1 MKDKKKL
8 AAAGILAVVLTVAA
22 GCSGRT
28 PQTGSTV
35 DVQGVTQD
43 AQGAQNT
50 QNTQDM
56 QNSQN
61 AQNTQDAQA
70 GVSSHDVSGQTAMV
84 AGGITQQEAKDTALR
99 EAGVSEADISYIT
112 VKQDWDDGTARYE
125 VEFVAQGTEY
135 DYELDA
141 TDGRV
146 ISSSSEI
153 FDKLGSTTQGNA
165 SQGNTTQGNA
175 SQGSTSQGS
184 TSQGSTSQGTAQQGG
199 TSTAG
204 GISIDTAK
212 QTVMDRIPGIDS
224 RNIYIHPDYDD
235 GISLY
240 EGEAY
245 HAETKY
251 EFEISASDG
260 RILSW
265 EAESIYD

>member
-1 MKDKKKL
+1 MGMMKTGETGQMKDKKKL

-22 GCSGRT
+22 GCSGRS
-28 PQTGSTV
+28 PRAGSTV

-43 AQGAQNT
+43 AQNT
-50 QNTQDM
+50 QNTQDT
-56 QNSQN
+56 QNTQN
-61 AQNTQDAQA
+61 AQSTQDAQA
-70 GVSSHDVSGQTAMV
+70 GVSPHDVSGQTAMV
-84 AGGITQQEAKDTALR
+84 SGGITQQEAKETALR

-146 ISSSSEI
+146 ISASSEI
-153 FDKLGSTTQGNA
+153 FDKM
-165 SQGNTTQGNA
+165 
-175 SQGSTSQGS
+175 GS
-184 TSQGSTSQGTAQQGG
+184 TSQGSTSQGTAQQNG

-212 QTVMDRIPGIDS
+212 QTVMDRIPGIDA
-224 RNIYIHPDYDD
+224 RNIYLYPDSDD
-235 GISLY
+235 GMFIY

>member
-8 AAAGILAVVLTVAA
+8 AAAGILAVVLAVAA

-43 AQGAQNT
+43 AQNTQNTQDVQSAQNTQNAQNTQDAQNT
-50 QNTQDM
+50 QNTQ
-56 QNSQN
+56 
-61 AQNTQDAQA
+61 NTQNAQA

-125 VEFVAQGTEY
+125 VEFVAYGTEY

-146 ISSSSEI
+146 ISASSEI
-153 FDKLGSTTQGNA
+153 FDKM
-165 SQGNTTQGNA
+165 
-175 SQGSTSQGS
+175 
-184 TSQGSTSQGTAQQGG
+184 GSTSQGTAQQGG

-204 GISIDTAK
+204 GISMDTAK
-212 QTVMDRIPGIDS
+212 QTVMDRIPGIDA
-224 RNIYIHPDYDD
+224 RNIYLHPDSDD
-235 GISLY
+235 GMFIY

>member
-1 MKDKKKL
+1 MKTGETGQMKDKKKL

-22 GCSGRT
+22 GCSGR
-28 PQTGSTV
+28 PSQTGSSV

-50 QNTQDM
+50 QNTQNA
-56 QNSQN
+56 QNTQNTQDAQNTQN
-61 AQNTQDAQA
+61 AQNTQDAQNTQNTQNTQNAQA

-125 VEFVAQGTEY
+125 VEFVAYGTEY

-146 ISSSSEI
+146 ISASSEI
-153 FDKLGSTTQGNA
+153 FDKM
-165 SQGNTTQGNA
+165 
-175 SQGSTSQGS
+175 
-184 TSQGSTSQGTAQQGG
+184 GSTSQGTAQQGG

-212 QTVMDRIPGIDS
+212 QTVMDRIPGIDA
-224 RNIYIHPDYDD
+224 RNIYLYPDSND
-235 GISLY
+235 GMFIY

-245 HAETKY
+245 HAEIKY

>member
-1 MKDKKKL
+1 MKTGETGQMKDRKKL
-8 AAAGILAVVLTVAA
+8 AAAGILAAALAVGA
-22 GCSGRT
+22 GCSGRP
-28 PQTGSTV
+28 PQAGSTV

-50 QNTQDM
+50 QNTQNTQDV
-56 QNSQN
+56 QN
-61 AQNTQDAQA
+61 AQNTQDVQNTQNTQDTQNAQA
-70 GVSSHDVSGQTAMV
+70 GVSPHGVSGQTAMV
-84 AGGITQQEAKDTALR
+84 AGGITQQEAKETAIR

-112 VKQDWDDGTARYE
+112 VKQDWDDGTARYD
-125 VEFVAQGTEY
+125 VEFVAAGVEY

-146 ISSSSEI
+146 ISVSTEI
-153 FDKLGSTTQGNA
+153 FDK
-165 SQGNTTQGNA
+165 
-175 SQGSTSQGS
+175 QGSM
-184 TSQGSTSQGTAQQGG
+184 SQGTSQQGG

-204 GISIDTAK
+204 GISMDTAK
-212 QTVMDRIPGIDS
+212 QTVMDRIPGIDA

-245 HAETKY
+245 HAEVKY
-251 EFEISASDG
+251 EFEINAENG
-260 RILSW
+260 NIISW

>member
-28 PQTGSTV
+28 PQSGSTV

-43 AQGAQNT
+43 AQNAQNT
-50 QNTQDM
+50 QNTQNTQDA
-56 QNSQN
+56 QNTQN
-61 AQNTQDAQA
+61 TQNTQDVQNTQNTQNTQDAQNTQNAQA
-70 GVSSHDVSGQTAMV
+70 GVSPHDVSGQTAMV
-84 AGGITQQEAKDTALR
+84 SGGITQQEAKEIALR
-99 EAGVSEADISYIT
+99 EAGVSETDISYIT
-112 VKQDWDDGTARYE
+112 VKQDWDGGTARYE

-146 ISSSSEI
+146 ISASSEI
-153 FDKLGSTTQGNA
+153 FDKM
-165 SQGNTTQGNA
+165 
-175 SQGSTSQGS
+175 
-184 TSQGSTSQGTAQQGG
+184 GSTSQGTAQQGG
-199 TSTAG
+199 MSTAG

-212 QTVMDRIPGIDS
+212 QTVMDRIPGIDA

-245 HAETKY
+245 HAEIKY

>member
-1 MKDKKKL
+1 
-8 AAAGILAVVLTVAA
+8 
-22 GCSGRT
+22 
-28 PQTGSTV
+28 
-35 DVQGVTQD
+35 
-43 AQGAQNT
+43 
-50 QNTQDM
+50 
-56 QNSQN
+56 
-61 AQNTQDAQA
+61 
-70 GVSSHDVSGQTAMV
+70 MV

-112 VKQDWDDGTARYE
+112 VKQDWDDGMARYE
-125 VEFVAQGTEY
+125 VEFLAQGTEY

-146 ISSSSEI
+146 IAASTEI
-153 FDKLGSTTQGNA
+153 FDKMGSTT
-165 SQGNTTQGNA
+165 
-175 SQGSTSQGS
+175 QGSTSQGN
-184 TSQGSTSQGTAQQGG
+184 TSQGTAQQGG

-204 GISIDTAK
+204 GISMDTAK
-212 QTVMDRIPGIDS
+212 QTVMDRIPGIDA

-245 HAETKY
+245 HAEIKY

>member
-1 MKDKKKL
+1 MGIMKTGETGQMKDKKKL

-22 GCSGRT
+22 GCSGRS
-28 PQTGSTV
+28 PRAGSTV
-35 DVQGVTQD
+35 DVQGVMQD
-43 AQGAQNT
+43 AQNT
-50 QNTQDM
+50 
-56 QNSQN
+56 
-61 AQNTQDAQA
+61 QNTQDAQA
-70 GVSSHDVSGQTAMV
+70 GVSPHDVSGQTAMV
-84 AGGITQQEAKDTALR
+84 SGGITQQEAKEIALR
-99 EAGVSEADISYIT
+99 EAGVSETDISYIT

-146 ISSSSEI
+146 ISASSEI
-153 FDKLGSTTQGNA
+153 FDKM
-165 SQGNTTQGNA
+165 
-175 SQGSTSQGS
+175 
-184 TSQGSTSQGTAQQGG
+184 GSTSQGTAQQGG
-199 TSTAG
+199 ISTAG

-224 RNIYIHPDYDD
+224 RNIYLYPDSDD
-235 GISLY
+235 GMFIY

>member
-1 MKDKKKL
+1 MKTGETGQMKDKKKL

-22 GCSGRT
+22 GCSGRS
-28 PQTGSTV
+28 PRAGSTV

-43 AQGAQNT
+43 AQNAQNT
-50 QNTQDM
+50 QNTQDT
-56 QNSQN
+56 QNTQNTQNTQDVQNTQN
-61 AQNTQDAQA
+61 AQNTQDAQSTQDAQA
-70 GVSSHDVSGQTAMV
+70 GVSPHDVSGQTAMV
-84 AGGITQQEAKDTALR
+84 SGGITQQEAKEIALR
-99 EAGVSEADISYIT
+99 EAGVSETDISYIT

-125 VEFVAQGTEY
+125 VEFVAYGTEY

-146 ISSSSEI
+146 ISASSEI
-153 FDKLGSTTQGNA
+153 FDKM
-165 SQGNTTQGNA
+165 
-175 SQGSTSQGS
+175 
-184 TSQGSTSQGTAQQGG
+184 GSTSQGTAQQGG

-212 QTVMDRIPGIDS
+212 QTVMDRIPGIDA
-224 RNIYIHPDYDD
+224 RNIYLYPDSDD
-235 GISLY
+235 GMFIY